1 MAQQSAG
8 FVHEH
13 IEKVVVG
20 LCGIAAIGA
29 IYFAFLGGR
38 FASNNG
44 KAPGELIGE
53 IEQNTQ
59 NAQSAV
65 LNARPP
71 QLEEEPPGGP
81 AVAELL
87 KWYGADRK
95 PITEILNVPNSVPRM
110 QPFGPMLV
118 STTELSADLKHDLAK
133 LVQPDVPVIM
143 SGRSKFE
150 MDAAKPPIDN
160 YYDGFEPIEPTEVE
174 TNWVAVAAQ
183 VNLKKQ
189 EINFRVASYPQDA
202 FLAVVKIHL
211 QRFDIA
217 APWLGWQD
225 CDTYLPFKDFERPPL
240 TKVNALRELVDLK
253 QEAIARTKLPKRISG
268 DRVDDFYEIVPFLKA
283 PPSKDREDLK
293 KLVRDWSSLAEKAF
307 EGKRPFA
314 DRDAEAAMILAR
326 AVVTSGL
333 ADGRD
338 LRESEDIL
346 GKAARKLKR
355 EIRGYEIDSSA
366 EPDKMMPIAAYDL
379 NAVPGHTYKYRIR
392 YEIINHYAGN
402 AGELRNPNDA
412 SQLTLFSDWSP
423 ASREVRVEAEK
434 QFFLTA
440 ANPRGGQARVAIWE
454 KNRSGFSKNEVE
466 VVVGDKIGD
475 TGAQCIDLIFNEDI
489 NGRQDTVMVYI
500 AKDGSLRQSLL
511 SVDREIDRAFKN

>member
-1 MAQQSAG
+1 MVRG
-8 FVHEH
+8 R
-13 IEKVVVG
+13 G
-20 LCGIAAIGA
+20 LARETTGYKPVPQRRIG
-29 IYFAFLGGR
+29 Y
-38 FASNNG
+38 
-44 KAPGELIGE
+44 
-53 IEQNTQ
+53 
-59 NAQSAV
+59 
-65 LNARPP
+65 
-71 QLEEEPPGGP
+71 
-81 AVAELL
+81 
-87 KWYGADRK
+87 K
-95 PITEILNVPNSVPRM
+95 PL
-110 QPFGPMLV
+110 
-118 STTELSADLKHDLAK
+118 
-133 LVQPDVPVIM
+133 
-143 SGRSKFE
+143 
-150 MDAAKPPIDN
+150 
-160 YYDGFEPIEPTEVE
+160 
-174 TNWVAVAAQ
+174 
-183 VNLKKQ
+183 
-189 EINFRVASYPQDA
+189 
-202 FLAVVKIHL
+202 L
-211 QRFDIA
+211 QRG
-217 APWLGWQD
+217 LGYKPMPRFRSGHKQ
-225 CDTYLPFKDFERPPL
+225 LSQRIQKL
-240 TKVNALRELVDLK
+240 TGVRYVAFNFTRCVALMPHVFFSIMRGYS
-253 QEAIARTKLPKRISG
+253 TSG
-268 DRVDDFYEIVPFLKA
+268 E
-283 PPSKDREDLK
+283 S
-293 KLVRDWSSLAEKAF
+293 
-307 EGKRPFA
+307 
-314 DRDAEAAMILAR
+314 MILAR